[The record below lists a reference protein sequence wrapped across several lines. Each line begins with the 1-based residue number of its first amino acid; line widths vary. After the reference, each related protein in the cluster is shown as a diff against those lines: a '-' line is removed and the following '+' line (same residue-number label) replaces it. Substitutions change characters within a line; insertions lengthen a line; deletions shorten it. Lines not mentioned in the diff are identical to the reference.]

1 MQYGGHC
8 EGRQNRVKLS
18 AVTALFDAHSHLSGA
33 DARPADHPRVVC
45 GTCESDWEAVLAHA
59 ASDER
64 VIPMLGLHPWFVAGA
79 SPKWALTLE
88 SLLWSHPA
96 GVGECGLD
104 FARKDTDRA
113 TQEAA
118 FLIQLRLAH
127 VLQRPIAMHVVQA
140 WGRII
145 DLLRE
150 EGVPLAAMVHAFS
163 GSPETARA
171 LQSMGVF
178 LSFSGDLL
186 NSDRPKLRESLQV
199 VDAGHLL
206 LETDGTADLVRVVA
220 AAASIRGVSAED
232 LAAQTWENGQR
243 CFRGWLA

>member
-1 MQYGGHC
+1 VMTAKNG
-8 EGRQNRVKLS
+8 VKLG
-18 AVTALFDAHSHLSGA
+18 VTTSFDAHSHLPEV
-33 DARPADHPRVVC
+33 DARHPDHPRVVC

-59 ASDER
+59 ASDAR
-64 VIPMLGLHPWFVAGA
+64 VIPMLGLHPWFVAEA
-79 SPKWALTLE
+79 SPEWAPTLE

-104 FARKDTDRA
+104 FAGKDTDRA
-113 TQEAA
+113 SQEAA

-150 EGVPLAAMVHAFS
+150 ESVPSAAMVHAYS
-163 GSPETARA
+163 GSPETARV

-186 NSDRPKLRESLQV
+186 NPDRSRLRESLQA
-199 VDAGHLL
+199 VDASHLL

-220 AAASIRGVSAED
+220 AAASIRGVSAEN